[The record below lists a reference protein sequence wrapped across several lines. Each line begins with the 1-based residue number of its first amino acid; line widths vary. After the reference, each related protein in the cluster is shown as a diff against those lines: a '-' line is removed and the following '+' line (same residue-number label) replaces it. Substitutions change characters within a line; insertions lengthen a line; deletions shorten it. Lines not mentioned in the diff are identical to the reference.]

1 MEKHNSTHSNL
12 DITGNTERFDDDHQS
27 SEKKLAEELTRTVD
41 LTPDITKQA
50 KELPGR
56 VREATDPVRNFMEK
70 VLALTQ
76 QSANTENDNY
86 RDLSVA
92 IEDTNGRQSLDDSL
106 NLLVWLSR
114 QVGDLYGEV
123 YGNLQGAQDQV
134 SALLDYT
141 QPITM
146 PTFST
151 QEKHEENSI
160 EYSTVEEKE
169 DTTEQSST
177 QKEEVDKKGFVDFLY
192 SVGQSCEKARVCIET
207 TQKSLLS
214 HEEHSIQ
221 KTTSE
226 LRGKFNELQSCSA
239 HLHTYISS
247 HEESRREDQPLEAE
261 RFSSVTDIQQ
271 IAKKSIAILSEIEN
285 TADSVSYQA
294 TLIHD
299 EIDHIKKLLEGFYSS
314 GYTELAA

>member
-76 QSANTENDNY
+76 QSANTEDDNY

-134 SALLDYT
+134 SALLDY
-141 QPITM
+141 TM

-226 LRGKFNELQSCSA
+226 LRGKFNELQSYSA
-239 HLHTYISS
+239 HLHAYISS
-247 HEESRREDQPLEAE
+247 HEESRREDQSLEAE